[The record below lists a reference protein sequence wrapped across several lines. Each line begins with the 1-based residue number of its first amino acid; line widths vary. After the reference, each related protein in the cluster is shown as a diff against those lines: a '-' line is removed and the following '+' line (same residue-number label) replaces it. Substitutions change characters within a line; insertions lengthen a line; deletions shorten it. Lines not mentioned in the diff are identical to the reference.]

1 MGMNAK
7 GVVKPHSSLFALL
20 ARVVDCAIVIT
31 GVVITSLITV
41 QSLPQTYL
49 LAALGAVICLQFAA
63 EFAEIYRSWRS
74 ETIWAEAKQVT
85 YCWLASFIVILAIG
99 SLTNLEASLFAWPQ
113 FSLWFFV
120 SLILLLGWRLS
131 ARVLVQKL
139 RDKGYNTRNVAI
151 VGNGELALEVAHRLQ
166 KCTWG
171 GYVIRGFYDDRQ
183 NPVKRD
189 LEPNQKERT
198 DSGVSHVCPLSGDFS
213 DLIAEARAGKI
224 DQVYLTIPMRGE
236 ERIRWITKRLATSA
250 TSVYIIPDVFMFDLL
265 HARTVNLNGIPAI
278 GIVGEPNR
286 GTMSM
291 LKRMEDIVL
300 ALIILAIISG
310 PMLVIAAAVKLTSK
324 GPIFFRQTRYGLD
337 GRPFK
342 MWKFRSMTVCE
353 DDSSQIKQA
362 QKNDTR
368 ITKLGAF
375 LRRTSLDELPQFLN
389 VLEGNMSIVGPR
401 PHAVAHNE
409 MYREKISGYMLRH
422 KIKPGITGWAQV
434 NGARGE
440 TDTLDKMERR
450 VEYDLHYI
458 RNWSVAW
465 DIKIIFLTI
474 FKGFINKNAY

>member
-1 MGMNAK
+1 MELQTK

-20 ARVVDCAIVIT
+20 ARVVDCALVIT
-31 GVVITSLITV
+31 GVVITAFLSLE
-41 QSLPQTYL
+41 SLPQTYL
-49 LAALGAVICLQFAA
+49 IAALAAVICLQFSA

-85 YCWLASFIVILAIG
+85 FCWLASFVFILAIG
-99 SLTNLEASLFAWPQ
+99 SITNLGESLFAWPQ
-113 FSLWFFV
+113 FSLWFV
-120 SLILLLGWRLS
+120 ITLALLLGWRVS
-131 ARVLVQKL
+131 ARVLLQKL
-139 RDKGYNTRNVAI
+139 RDNGYNTRSVAI
-151 VGNGELALEVAHRLQ
+151 VGSGELALEVAHRLQ

-183 NPVKRD
+183 NPSGEP
-189 LEPNQKERT
+189 LEPNQTCRS
-198 DSGVSHVCPLSGDFS
+198 DSGAKNCPLAGDFS
-213 DLIAEARAGKI
+213 DLISEARAGKI

-236 ERIRWITKRLATSA
+236 ERIQWIIKRLATSA

-300 ALIILAIISG
+300 ALIILALISG
-310 PMLVIAAAVKLTSK
+310 PMLLIAAAVKLTSK

-353 DDSSQIKQA
+353 DNTAEIKQA

-368 ITKLGAF
+368 ITKLGGF

-389 VLEGNMSIVGPR
+389 VLEGTMSIVGPR

-409 MYREKISGYMLRH
+409 LYREQISGYMLRH

-450 VEYDLHYI
+450 VEFDLQYI

-465 DIKIIFLTI
+465 DLKIIFMTV
-474 FKGFINKNAY
+474 FKGFTGKNAY